1 MAIPR
6 PPRRQ
11 RHARRCSVSRFR
23 SAGRPDQ
30 PVNLPERDV
39 QIDAVERDDI
49 GDEVSD
55 PTNPDRVV

>member
-1 MAIPR
+1 
-6 PPRRQ
+6 
-11 RHARRCSVSRFR
+11 
-23 SAGRPDQ
+23 
-30 PVNLPERDV
+30 VNLPERDV